1 MEMRYADMHQTQSA
15 VTYSVRSWSLR
26 YSTALRC
33 AILSFCALYCGPSW
47 FRSTRTSPLLWTAH
61 NALHAKKRT
70 FRFRILRPLGECVH
84 CRHGTHA
91 LFHSAR
97 AAGRRRA
104 HLSGPAA
111 RSHTQRCRSA
121 PAGARLTSWLTVSEP
136 LSSAEYFVH
145 EYDPNQSAH
154 FLSARSAL
162 RVPPAHGAHTVAL
175 RRVAA

>member
-1 MEMRYADMHQTQSA
+1 MEHALLYR
-15 VTYSVRSWSLR
+15 
-26 YSTALRC
+26 TALRHTELLC
-33 AILSFCALYCGPSW
+33 PFMRPIVVPEYPNFSPAGPRTTRFTPRSAPFGSEFCGLSVSEC
-47 FRSTRTSPLLWTAH
+47 TAS
-61 NALHAKKRT
+61 
-70 FRFRILRPLGECVH
+70 
-84 CRHGTHA
+84 RHSR
-91 LFHSAR
+91 LHSAR

-111 RSHTQRCRSA
+111 RSHTQRGRSA
-121 PAGARLTSWLTVSEP
+121 PAGARLTGLTVSAP